1 MGVARLIQAQ
11 QQRSAREQM
20 TETLQEYNGF
30 VRAEVAQ
37 RTPWEK
43 ADAALLIQQWM
54 GRQIIEH
61 AVVAADAEHRRGW
74 MARRQSTQRFGQCAA
89 ADIQRHKGRGAER
102 SEQGIHLACIADA
115 EFEHHSITHLCGNGR
130 GIVLEQPDFGPG
142 QGVLGLLADLGE
154 QP

>member
-20 TETLQEYNGF
+20 TETLQEHNGF

-74 MARRQSTQRFGQCAA
+74 MARRQAAQRFAQRAA
-89 ADIQRHKGRGAER
+89 ADIQRHKGRGPEGP
-102 SEQGIHLACIADA
+102 EQGVHFAGIADA
-115 EFEHHSITHLCGNGR
+115 EFEHHPVTHRFGNVR
-130 GIVLEQPDFGPG
+130 CIVLEQPDFGPG